1 MKKKLSLGEIAEII
15 GAEKPRHPERTI
27 SRLLTDSRSLT
38 GNHDETIFIAL
49 ATSSNDGQ
57 RYVAELCREGVG
69 AFIVSRQPD
78 DIKNADADFLVVP
91 DTLKAL
97 QALAARRRGE
107 LCGKVVGITGSAG
120 KTTVKEWAAQLI
132 GNGHNDTPVRI
143 SRSDRS
149 DNSQIGVPLTI
160 WQADSDSDVVIV
172 EAGVSEPHEMERLA
186 AIIRPEI
193 GVLTGIGPEH
203 DSGFASREEKAAEKS
218 SLFKDC
224 KSVIYP
230 ADDIICV
237 GAVQACGAPEK
248 IAWSRKQPD
257 ADLFIDNET
266 AEGFSFTWHGAG
278 YGVTTVINGKER
290 DSLYAAIALALV
302 LGSDPEEVAENA
314 ACLKSVDTRL
324 EVIDAVNRC
333 LLVHDR
339 YTADANSLASALDFM
354 RRRLRKRMSLTAV
367 LGDLDEGNYEDVAE
381 ILRDAEVAR
390 IIGIGTRIAAATD
403 AFDGLNVKF
412 FDNIDGFISEMG
424 PEEFHDEFILVKGG
438 ALSAT
443 DRICDMLEA
452 RQHETVLEVNLEA
465 VRRNYNFFRSKLKP
479 ETGIVA
485 MVKAFGYGAGYY
497 EIARTM
503 QAQGA
508 AYLAVAAH
516 DEGVDL
522 RENGIT
528 MPIMVLNPKVVNYR
542 ALFAYRLEPE
552 IYSFEMLEKVIEE
565 ARRWGVTDY
574 PVHIK
579 LDTGMHRLGFIEEEI
594 PKVVEML
601 HGQPFIRPQSV
612 FSHLCAA
619 DDPADDD
626 YTRGQFEYFYRCCD
640 TLQAGFPHHILRH
653 ILNTTGIVRFP
664 DHQCDMVRLG
674 IGLYGIATMHDGSM
688 DALEQV
694 SSFKSVIISIRDWPA
709 GTTVGY
715 NRRGLLKRDSRIATV
730 PVGYADGIDRH
741 LGNGGLK
748 VSVNGHRCPTV
759 GNICMDVMMIDVTD
773 VPNVSI
779 GDSVEIF
786 GRNVPADDVAES
798 LSTITYEVLTSVSTR
813 VKRIYYRE

>member
-1 MKKKLSLGEIAEII
+1 
-15 GAEKPRHPERTI
+15 
-27 SRLLTDSRSLT
+27 
-38 GNHDETIFIAL
+38 
-49 ATSSNDGQ
+49 
-57 RYVAELCREGVG
+57 
-69 AFIVSRQPD
+69 
-78 DIKNADADFLVVP
+78 
-91 DTLKAL
+91 
-97 QALAARRRGE
+97 
-107 LCGKVVGITGSAG
+107 
-120 KTTVKEWAAQLI
+120 
-132 GNGHNDTPVRI
+132 
-143 SRSDRS
+143 
-149 DNSQIGVPLTI
+149 
-160 WQADSDSDVVIV
+160 
-172 EAGVSEPHEMERLA
+172 
-186 AIIRPEI
+186 
-193 GVLTGIGPEH
+193 
-203 DSGFASREEKAAEKS
+203 
-218 SLFKDC
+218 
-224 KSVIYP
+224 
-230 ADDIICV
+230 
-237 GAVQACGAPEK
+237 
-248 IAWSRKQPD
+248 
-257 ADLFIDNET
+257 
-266 AEGFSFTWHGAG
+266 
-278 YGVTTVINGKER
+278 
-290 DSLYAAIALALV
+290 
-302 LGSDPEEVAENA
+302 
-314 ACLKSVDTRL
+314 
-324 EVIDAVNRC
+324 
-333 LLVHDR
+333 
-339 YTADANSLASALDFM
+339 
-354 RRRLRKRMSLTAV
+354 
-367 LGDLDEGNYEDVAE
+367 
-381 ILRDAEVAR
+381 
-390 IIGIGTRIAAATD
+390 
-403 AFDGLNVKF
+403 
-412 FDNIDGFISEMG
+412 
-424 PEEFHDEFILVKGG
+424 
-438 ALSAT
+438 
-443 DRICDMLEA
+443 
-452 RQHETVLEVNLEA
+452 
-465 VRRNYNFFRSKLKP
+465 
-479 ETGIVA
+479 
-485 MVKAFGYGAGYY
+485 
-497 EIARTM
+497 
-503 QAQGA
+503 
-508 AYLAVAAH
+508 
-516 DEGVDL
+516 
-522 RENGIT
+522 
-528 MPIMVLNPKVVNYR
+528 
-542 ALFAYRLEPE
+542 
-552 IYSFEMLEKVIEE
+552 MLEKVIEE

-601 HGQPFIRPQSV
+601 HGQPFIRPQSA